1 VNVIVDDDRTD
12 PFGRP
17 VDAGGCNVCA
27 NYTQGNMGY
36 CGDGPR
42 ASVVFTPVW
51 THVQL
56 AFASMHPVGTYSG
69 EPTTWTPDTS
79 ALFSINFDLEDV
91 PIAPF
96 ELAVAYVEL
105 YK

>member
-1 VNVIVDDDRTD
+1 
-12 PFGRP
+12 
-17 VDAGGCNVCA
+17 
-27 NYTQGNMGY
+27 
-36 CGDGPR
+36 
-42 ASVVFTPVW
+42 
-51 THVQL
+51 
-56 AFASMHPVGTYSG
+56 MHPVGTYSG